1 MASGVEPMLRIA
13 ESDLIDRAAQVVTRL
28 LVPLWLLA
36 GALAKLVDL
45 SPASLPTV
53 LVKLVGASGLDLGV
67 VLRFSI
73 AVELAAVAII
83 WLLPTLAR
91 PVATMVLGVFFVILF
106 GDLFLGASS
115 CGCFGNV
122 KVHPAVTLIID
133 GGLLLGVVLLGRRA
147 RSLRCSATQ
156 PTWRVMAAAVA
167 SMVAMA
173 VAFGRPVPAPAAA
186 TLPQSGS
193 TLTASA
199 QPSLPLPAQKYYLP
213 DYTTWIGKRWQ
224 AIDISHWV
232 QGAPADLDQGQQM
245 IVFYRKDC
253 EHCHELLDL
262 YFSGALTVP
271 TTVVAVPDKA
281 GFPTVGLQPMPCT
294 ECREAELPAGVD
306 WLLQTPVVVRLSDG
320 IVECAHEEDPM
331 APQCVTW

>member
-1 MASGVEPMLRIA
+1 MASGVEPMLRVG
-13 ESDLIDRAAQVVTRL
+13 ESDLVDRAAQVVTRV

-36 GALAKLVDL
+36 GALTKLVDL
-45 SPASLPTV
+45 SPTSLPTL

-91 PVATMVLGVFFVILF
+91 PVATVMLAVFFVILI

-115 CGCFGNV
+115 CGCFGKV
-122 KVHPAVTLIID
+122 KVHPIVTLIID
-133 GGLLLGVVLLGRRA
+133 GGLMLGVVLFGRRA

-156 PTWRVMAAAVA
+156 PTWRVVAAAMA

-173 VAFGRPVPAPAAA
+173 VAFGRVVPAPAAA
-186 TLPQSGS
+186 TRSSDGAAP
-193 TLTASA
+193 TAAA
-199 QPSLPLPAQKYYLP
+199 QTSVPLPAQNYYLP
-213 DYTTWIGKRWQ
+213 DYSTWIGKPWQ

-232 QGAPADLDQGQQM
+232 QGAPSDLDQGQQV

-271 TTVVAVPDKA
+271 TTVVAVPDKG

-306 WLLQTPVVVRLSDG
+306 WLLQTPVVVRLTNG
-320 IVECAHEEDPM
+320 IVDCAHEEDPT